1 MSTTLLPFL
10 YQTRTLQRL
19 SRAGIST
26 PAFRAYLHSS
36 TTRRDWR
43 RESRPRNQ
51 NSGQFELRPKEEHI
65 PFELPDDFVPLPP
78 KPARDFDS
86 HLLGEDGRLT
96 TITPSEKEKFKAI
109 FEEIAAK
116 GGPTLQREFLP
127 EHAYP
132 PAAETETIEA
142 TEAAAE
148 TSEESLEDTA
158 DTDIPFETTSKEPE
172 SASFSETINVIIQDA
187 AETQVRSRRHLQQPY
202 AAGHPLHQT
211 TAASE
216 WEKALL
222 RFPPSL
228 RKAARRALGIIEA
241 DKQTERQPIPG
252 AVPEGLGLGESK
264 RVAAQIDL
272 LLDPLAKSVQHEA
285 LRRAERNRVEALMD
299 GAKTDFELWD
309 ILEKEVFSLVKKLGL
324 DNTDE
329 PLWRIKKGKGRAR
342 KTAEVP
348 AQDPEDEKK
357 LPMHIY
363 GPLYPTYLLNAL
375 RRLDAQF
382 TRPSPLTFSILPRIK
397 ELGPASY
404 VLGVS
409 TPFYNELARLKWY
422 RYGDPNSVFNL
433 FEEMR
438 AAGLY
443 CDQESLSVLYSIE
456 TSMDQMNRGEHGPFL
471 KELVTLPEWEYA
483 LKPRCRHWY
492 LTITMQLRELGSMTM
507 RREEAQL

>member
-26 PAFRAYLHSS
+26 PAFRAYLHSTS
-36 TTRRDWR
+36 IRPDYRRD
-43 RESRPRNQ
+43 N
-51 NSGQFELRPKEEHI
+51 RPKQREEHI
-65 PFELPDDFVPLPP
+65 PFELPDDFVPVPP
-78 KPARDFDS
+78 KEPKDPNA
-86 HLLGEDGRLT
+86 HLLAEDGRLT
-96 TITPSEKEKFKAI
+96 TITPSEKERFKAI

-116 GGPTLQREFLP
+116 GGPTLQGEFLP
-127 EHAYP
+127 QHSFP
-132 PAAETETIEA
+132 PAAESESEQ
-142 TEAAAE
+142 AE
-148 TSEESLEDTA
+148 TSESLDATA
-158 DTDIPFETTSKEPE
+158 EAAATSEPTVTDPAP
-172 SASFSETINVIIQDA
+172 ASFSETINVIIQDA

-202 AAGHPLHQT
+202 DAGHPLQQT

-285 LRRAERNRVEALMD
+285 LRRAERNRVETLMNE
-299 GAKTDFELWD
+299 AKNDFELWD
-309 ILEKEVFSLVKKLGL
+309 ILETEVFSLVKKLGL
-324 DNTDE
+324 DNTD
-329 PLWRIKKGKGRAR
+329 PPPPPPKKMRGRPSR
-342 KTAEVP
+342 KLE
-348 AQDPEDEKK
+348 

-375 RRLDAQF
+375 RRLDTQF
-382 TRPSPLTFSILPRIK
+382 ARPSPLTFSILPRIK

-422 RYGDPNSVFNL
+422 RYGDPNGVFNL

-443 CDQESLSVLYSIE
+443 CDQESLAIVHSIE
-456 TSMDQMNRGEHGPFL
+456 TSMSQMGRGESGPFL
-471 KELVTLPEWEYA
+471 EELITLPEWEYA
-483 LKPRCRHWY
+483 LKPRCRHWHI
-492 LTITMQLRELGSMTM
+492 TITFQMRELGLEVPGPDN
-507 RREEAQL
+507 RRMERVEL

>member
-36 TTRRDWR
+36 PIRRDYPSR
-43 RESRPRNQ
+43 RPAVPR
-51 NSGQFELRPKEEHI
+51 EREEHI

-78 KPARDFDS
+78 KQRPDPESF
-86 HLLGEDGRLT
+86 LLGEDGQKT

-109 FEEIAAK
+109 FDEIAAK
-116 GGPTLQREFLP
+116 GGPTLEGEFLP
-127 EHAYP
+127 QHSYP
-132 PAAETETIEA
+132 PPTEAGPANTVESPD
-142 TEAAAE
+142 AAAE
-148 TSEESLEDTA
+148 TGAQSPA
-158 DTDIPFETTSKEPE
+158 PPTDPAL
-172 SASFSETINVIIQDA
+172 ASFNETINVIIQDA

-202 AAGHPLHQT
+202 DTGHPIQQT

-285 LRRAERNRVEALMD
+285 LRRAERNRVETLMD
-299 GAKTDFELWD
+299 EAKTDFELWD
-309 ILEKEVFSLVKKLGL
+309 VLEKEVFSLVKKLGL
-324 DNTDE
+324 DNTDQ
-329 PLWRIKKGKGRAR
+329 PAPISKKTRGRPR
-342 KTAEVP
+342 QVELP
-348 AQDPEDEKK
+348 K

-375 RRLDAQF
+375 RRLDSQF
-382 TRPSPLTFSILPRIK
+382 ARPSPLTFSILPRIK

-422 RYGDPNSVFNL
+422 RYGDPNGVFNL

-443 CDQESLSVLYSIE
+443 CDQESLGLVKSIE
-456 TSMDQMNRGEHGPFL
+456 AWMQEANRGINGPFA
-471 KELVTLPEWEYA
+471 KELVSLPEWEHA
-483 LKPRCRHWY
+483 LKPRCRHWHI
-492 LTITMQLRELGSMTM
+492 TITLQLRELGIEVPGPAT
-507 RREEAQL
+507 RRLELAVEA